1 MAILPDESSS
11 TALLERDEADVV
23 ADSVVLLRAVEVA
36 RLLGLSRS
44 QIYQMMAGG
53 QLPVVR
59 IGRAVRVPKRALAEW
74 IRTNTVGT
82 SEGAHGS

>member
-1 MAILPDESSS
+1 MADESS
-11 TALLERDEADVV
+11 TALLERDEADAI

-82 SEGAHGS
+82 SEGVHGS

>member
-74 IRTNTVGT
+74 IRTNTVST
-82 SEGAHGS
+82 SEGVHGS

>member
-1 MAILPDESSS
+1 MAILPNESSS

-74 IRTNTVGT
+74 IRTNTVST
-82 SEGAHGS
+82 PEGVHGS

>member
-1 MAILPDESSS
+1 VAILPDESS
-11 TALLERDEADVV
+11 TALLERDEADAI
-23 ADSVVLLRAVEVA
+23 ADRVVLLRAVEVA

-59 IGRAVRVPKRALAEW
+59 IGRAVRVPKRALAKW
-74 IRTNTVGT
+74 IRTNTVST
-82 SEGAHGS
+82 SKGVHGS

>member
-1 MAILPDESSS
+1 MAILPDESSN

-74 IRTNTVGT
+74 IRMNTVAT
-82 SEGAHGS
+82 SEGVHGS